1 MKAYVDELW
10 HLASLVPEKHA
21 ATSKTMFEPSHDRDN
36 DLCKHE
42 NNRHNNEENMRHARL
57 PSELMSE
64 LHSQNGRLPKHRR

>member
-21 ATSKTMFEPSHDRDN
+21 ATSKTMLEPSHARDN

-42 NNRHNNEENMRHARL
+42 NNRHNNEENMGHARL
-57 PSELMSE
+57 PSKLMSE